1 MVPEEAPNQSLPNN
15 RRGFIVPTAVTSIE
29 DIASQI
35 QSPRDISLD
44 WSVVDKGIDNY
55 HVDVEVSA
63 AFTLRVKEA
72 VEQNMKLAVAGKP
85 LMSGNSELMHD
96 IRDAYT
102 DLVKVTLH
110 RCKTDLKPAQVSV
123 LQFGI
128 VKFVIQEVRDALDA
142 YGEQLEETLGQQK
155 YAGSRS
161 LLVTQEKMTWFRKHT
176 SEFLFR
182 IVKLFLK
189 QLQREENNQIKPLR
203 EQVVGDFIEAASV
216 LYNPLLFAKTPKEP
230 LLLLDYYAVW
240 PGNGAEF
247 EKLNEALE
255 AGFKKAFASQA
266 FAPLSNDAK
275 LSSAQSEVYDELGGL
290 FASQT
295 ILDPSEDQKETV
307 SETFSWLEH
316 PGNARLL
323 FDEKVHQRY
332 LGQEG
337 MGFSANWSLKGDVKK
352 LHKIA
357 QDLRKS
363 VGDNKTIRKVLVSYA
378 LREKVTQAD
387 LDLIDLEGILGF
399 VSGVEPEKVQKLVD
413 GTAEG
418 GAALQERLEEYKV
431 EFDKMM
437 RESED
442 DLTVRMLTDYC
453 RYRLHLK
460 YYRFAHR
467 MFNRL
472 SVTTDPQKI
481 QLAKAGGNLY
491 RLLSS
496 VEVKEV
502 GADEAPE
509 IVHHTILK
517 ADVRGSTTVTAELT
531 KQGLNPASYFSLRF
545 FNPITER
552 LAAYGA
558 VKVFIEGDAVILGVY
573 EYNNAPDEWFSVS
586 RACGMAKEMI
596 DIVTSKNTNSKQTGL
611 PSLEIGI
618 GICYSNDRPLFL
630 LDDNRPIMIS
640 SAIGDADRMSFCS
653 WKLREDHDSG
663 NFNVGAYL
671 LDDSEG
677 VKADKGQ
684 KLLRYNV
691 NGIVIDDAAFEK
703 LQTEVHFRRLK
714 AKSGLVEEN
723 FYVGQYPDVAGKLR
737 DMVVREGRVGRY
749 KGDAVVAGART
760 SQFFYEVLPNSK
772 FANQI
777 IELANKKGT

>member
-29 DIASQI
+29 DIVSQI

-161 LLVTQEKMTWFRKHT
+161 LLVTQEKMICFRKHT

-295 ILDPSEDQKETV
+295 ILGPSEDQKETV

-472 SVTTDPQKI
+472 SVITDPQKI

-517 ADVRGSTTVTAELT
+517 ADVRGLTTVTAELT